1 MTKKLIIFRYKELFN
16 ILEEIKENFEFKL
29 EFYEKER
36 ELEKLENDNLSDY
49 LVIAKKKLSNL
60 KKQIIIDK
68 SPININDFIQT
79 LNINFLKSK
88 FIEQSK
94 IDLGRYN
101 LDLNS
106 RILNQN
112 EKELE
117 LTEKE
122 SSILIFLKQ
131 SKDPVK
137 IDQLQEKV
145 WGYNSEL
152 ETHTV
157 ETHVYRLRKKIND
170 KFYDNE
176 FIITTSW
183 FTHTKNDKFGNFHN
197 HSNSMFS
204 GVFYFTDDNSSIKF
218 QNFNK
223 PNHFELALNNI
234 RLLLKKNVLY

>member
-1 MTKKLIIFRYKELFN
+1 MFIFNNNCHKFDLYSMGKKLIIFKDKKLFN
-16 ILEEIKENFEFKL
+16 ILDEIKENFEFEL
-29 EFYEKER
+29 VLCEKEI
-36 ELEKLENDNLSDY
+36 ELEKLENDNLTDY
-49 LVIAKKKLSNL
+49 LVLTKKKLSNFE
-60 KKQIIIDK
+60 KQILIDK
-68 SPININDFIQT
+68 FPININELNQT

-122 SSILIFLKQ
+122 SSMLIFLKQ
-131 SKDPVK
+131 SKEHVK
-137 IDQLQEKV
+137 IYQLQEKV

-170 KFYDNE
+170 KFKDNE
-176 FIITTSW
+176 FIKS
-183 FTHTKNDKFGNFHN
+183 DKKG
-197 HSNSMFS
+197 
-204 GVFYFTDDNSSIKF
+204 YF
-218 QNFNK
+218 
-223 PNHFELALNNI
+223 LNEE
-234 RLLLKKNVLY
+234 KK

>member
-36 ELEKLENDNLSDY
+36 ELENLENNNLSDY
-49 LVIAKKKLSNL
+49 LVITKKKLSNL

-68 SPININDFIQT
+68 SPININDLIQT

-112 EKELE
+112 EKELD

-157 ETHVYRLRKKIND
+157 ETHVYRLRKKINN
-170 KFYDNE
+170 KFHDNE
-176 FIITTSW
+176 FIIS
-183 FTHTKNDKFGNFHN
+183 DKKG
-197 HSNSMFS
+197 
-204 GVFYFTDDNSSIKF
+204 YF
-218 QNFNK
+218 
-223 PNHFELALNNI
+223 LNE
-234 RLLLKKNVLY
+234 KKK

>member
-1 MTKKLIIFRYKELFN
+1 MTKKLIILRYKELFN
-16 ILEEIKENFEFKL
+16 ILDEIKENFEFKL

-68 SPININDFIQT
+68 SPININDLIQT

-88 FIEQSK
+88 FTEQSK

-176 FIITTSW
+176 FIIS
-183 FTHTKNDKFGNFHN
+183 DKKG
-197 HSNSMFS
+197 
-204 GVFYFTDDNSSIKF
+204 YF
-218 QNFNK
+218 
-223 PNHFELALNNI
+223 LNE
-234 RLLLKKNVLY
+234 KKK

>member
-1 MTKKLIIFRYKELFN
+1 MTKKLINFRYKELFN

-36 ELEKLENDNLSDY
+36 ELENFENNNLSDY
-49 LVIAKKKLSNL
+49 LVITKKKLSNL

-68 SPININDFIQT
+68 SPININDLIQT

-176 FIITTSW
+176 FIIS
-183 FTHTKNDKFGNFHN
+183 DKKG
-197 HSNSMFS
+197 
-204 GVFYFTDDNSSIKF
+204 YF
-218 QNFNK
+218 
-223 PNHFELALNNI
+223 LNE
-234 RLLLKKNVLY
+234 KKK

>member
-36 ELEKLENDNLSDY
+36 ELENLENDNLSDY
-49 LVIAKKKLSNL
+49 LVITKKKLSNL

-68 SPININDFIQT
+68 SPININDLIQT
-79 LNINFLKSK
+79 FNINFLKSK

-94 IDLGRYN
+94 IDLGRYY

-112 EKELE
+112 EKELD

-170 KFYDNE
+170 KFNDNE
-176 FIITTSW
+176 FIIS
-183 FTHTKNDKFGNFHN
+183 DKKG
-197 HSNSMFS
+197 
-204 GVFYFTDDNSSIKF
+204 YF
-218 QNFNK
+218 
-223 PNHFELALNNI
+223 LNE
-234 RLLLKKNVLY
+234 KKK

>member
-36 ELEKLENDNLSDY
+36 GLEKLENNNLSDY

-60 KKQIIIDK
+60 NKQIIIDK
-68 SPININDFIQT
+68 SPININDLIQT

-176 FIITTSW
+176 FIIS
-183 FTHTKNDKFGNFHN
+183 DKKG
-197 HSNSMFS
+197 
-204 GVFYFTDDNSSIKF
+204 YF
-218 QNFNK
+218 
-223 PNHFELALNNI
+223 LNE
-234 RLLLKKNVLY
+234 KKK

>member
-68 SPININDFIQT
+68 SPINIYDLIQT

-170 KFYDNE
+170 KFCDNE
-176 FIITTSW
+176 FIISD
-183 FTHTKNDKFGNFHN
+183 KNG
-197 HSNSMFS
+197 
-204 GVFYFTDDNSSIKF
+204 YF
-218 QNFNK
+218 
-223 PNHFELALNNI
+223 LNE
-234 RLLLKKNVLY
+234 KKK

>member
-1 MTKKLIIFRYKELFN
+1 MTKKLIIFRYRELFN

-36 ELEKLENDNLSDY
+36 ELENLENDNLSDY
-49 LVIAKKKLSNL
+49 LVITKKKISNL
-60 KKQIIIDK
+60 KKQIIIDI
-68 SPININDFIQT
+68 SPININDLIQT

-131 SKDPVK
+131 SEDPVK
-137 IDQLQEKV
+137 IDELQEKV
-145 WGYNSEL
+145 WGYKSEI

-176 FIITTSW
+176 FIIS
-183 FTHTKNDKFGNFHN
+183 DKKG
-197 HSNSMFS
+197 
-204 GVFYFTDDNSSIKF
+204 YF
-218 QNFNK
+218 
-223 PNHFELALNNI
+223 LNE
-234 RLLLKKNVLY
+234 KKK

>member
-1 MTKKLIIFRYKELFN
+1 MTKKLIILRYKELFS

-29 EFYEKER
+29 EFYEKEK
-36 ELEKLENDNLSDY
+36 ELEKLENDNLVDY
-49 LVIAKKKLSNL
+49 LVITKKKIPTYKN
-60 KKQIIIDK
+60 QIIIDK
-68 SPININDFIQT
+68 FPIKINELIQT

-88 FIEQSK
+88 YTEQSK
-94 IDLGRYN
+94 IDLGRYY

-112 EKELE
+112 NKQLE

-137 IDQLQEKV
+137 IQTLQEKV

-170 KFYDNE
+170 KFCDNE
-176 FIITTSW
+176 FIISD
-183 FTHTKNDKFGNFHN
+183 KNC
-197 HSNSMFS
+197 
-204 GVFYFTDDNSSIKF
+204 YF
-218 QNFNK
+218 
-223 PNHFELALNNI
+223 LNE
-234 RLLLKKNVLY
+234 KKK

>member
-36 ELEKLENDNLSDY
+36 ELENFENNNLSDY
-49 LVIAKKKLSNL
+49 LVITKKKLSNL

-68 SPININDFIQT
+68 SPININDLIQT

-176 FIITTSW
+176 FIIS
-183 FTHTKNDKFGNFHN
+183 DKKG
-197 HSNSMFS
+197 
-204 GVFYFTDDNSSIKF
+204 YF
-218 QNFNK
+218 
-223 PNHFELALNNI
+223 LNE
-234 RLLLKKNVLY
+234 KKK

>member
-49 LVIAKKKLSNL
+49 LVITKKKLSNL

-68 SPININDFIQT
+68 SPINIYDLIQT

-176 FIITTSW
+176 FILS
-183 FTHTKNDKFGNFHN
+183 DKKG
-197 HSNSMFS
+197 
-204 GVFYFTDDNSSIKF
+204 YF
-218 QNFNK
+218 
-223 PNHFELALNNI
+223 LNE
-234 RLLLKKNVLY
+234 KKK

>member
-1 MTKKLIIFRYKELFN
+1 MPIGVFLSPSIFFFEKLFFPIQHLNLKSLNKRVCLFLTIIVIGSLYNMTKKIIIFRYKELFK
-16 ILEEIKENFEFKL
+16 ILEEIKENFEFKV
-29 EFYEKER
+29 EFYEEER
-36 ELEKLENDNLSDY
+36 ELENLENGSLSDY
-49 LVIAKKKLSNL
+49 LVITKKKLSNL

-68 SPININDFIQT
+68 SPININDLIQT

-112 EKELE
+112 DKELE

-170 KFYDNE
+170 KFHDNE
-176 FIITTSW
+176 FIIS
-183 FTHTKNDKFGNFHN
+183 DKKG
-197 HSNSMFS
+197 
-204 GVFYFTDDNSSIKF
+204 YF
-218 QNFNK
+218 
-223 PNHFELALNNI
+223 LNE
-234 RLLLKKNVLY
+234 KKK

>member
-1 MTKKLIIFRYKELFN
+1 MTKKLIILRYKELFN
-16 ILEEIKENFEFKL
+16 ILEEIKEIFEFKL
-29 EFYEKER
+29 EFHEKVK
-36 ELEKLENDNLSDY
+36 ELEKLENNNLGDF
-49 LVIAKKKLSNL
+49 LVLTKKKLSTV

-68 SPININDFIQT
+68 FPIKINELIQT

-112 EKELE
+112 DKELE

-176 FIITTSW
+176 FIIS
-183 FTHTKNDKFGNFHN
+183 DKKG
-197 HSNSMFS
+197 
-204 GVFYFTDDNSSIKF
+204 YF
-218 QNFNK
+218 
-223 PNHFELALNNI
+223 LNE
-234 RLLLKKNVLY
+234 KKK

>member
-36 ELEKLENDNLSDY
+36 ELENLENNNMSDC
-49 LVIAKKKLSNL
+49 LVITKKKLSNL

-68 SPININDFIQT
+68 SPININDLIQT

-157 ETHVYRLRKKIND
+157 ETHVYRLRKKIKD

-176 FIITTSW
+176 FIIS
-183 FTHTKNDKFGNFHN
+183 DKKG
-197 HSNSMFS
+197 
-204 GVFYFTDDNSSIKF
+204 YF
-218 QNFNK
+218 
-223 PNHFELALNNI
+223 LNE
-234 RLLLKKNVLY
+234 KKK

>member
-1 MTKKLIIFRYKELFN
+1 MTKKLIIFRYRELFN
-16 ILEEIKENFEFKL
+16 ILDEIKENFEFKL

-36 ELEKLENDNLSDY
+36 ELENLENDNLSDY
-49 LVIAKKKLSNL
+49 LVITKKKLSNL
-60 KKQIIIDK
+60 KKQIIIEK
-68 SPININDFIQT
+68 PPININDLIQT

-176 FIITTSW
+176 FIIS
-183 FTHTKNDKFGNFHN
+183 DKKG
-197 HSNSMFS
+197 
-204 GVFYFTDDNSSIKF
+204 YF
-218 QNFNK
+218 
-223 PNHFELALNNI
+223 LNE
-234 RLLLKKNVLY
+234 KKK

>member
-68 SPININDFIQT
+68 SPININDLIQT

-88 FIEQSK
+88 FTEQSK

-101 LDLNS
+101 LNLNS

-157 ETHVYRLRKKIND
+157 ETHVYRLRKKINN
-170 KFYDNE
+170 KFHDNE
-176 FIITTSW
+176 FIIS
-183 FTHTKNDKFGNFHN
+183 DKKG
-197 HSNSMFS
+197 
-204 GVFYFTDDNSSIKF
+204 YF
-218 QNFNK
+218 
-223 PNHFELALNNI
+223 LNE
-234 RLLLKKNVLY
+234 KKK

>member
-36 ELEKLENDNLSDY
+36 ELENLENDNLSDY
-49 LVIAKKKLSNL
+49 LVITKKKLSYL

-68 SPININDFIQT
+68 SPININDLIQT

-176 FIITTSW
+176 FII
-183 FTHTKNDKFGNFHN
+183 
-197 HSNSMFS
+197 SNKK
-204 GVFYFTDDNSSIKF
+204 GYF
-218 QNFNK
+218 
-223 PNHFELALNNI
+223 LNE
-234 RLLLKKNVLY
+234 KKNSLAKELFSKKYKPRVVKPKKGKGSFKRKK

>member
-36 ELEKLENDNLSDY
+36 ELENFENNNLSDY
-49 LVIAKKKLSNL
+49 LVITKKKLSNL

-68 SPININDFIQT
+68 SPININDLIQT

-88 FIEQSK
+88 FTEQSK

-176 FIITTSW
+176 FIIS
-183 FTHTKNDKFGNFHN
+183 DKKG
-197 HSNSMFS
+197 
-204 GVFYFTDDNSSIKF
+204 YF
-218 QNFNK
+218 
-223 PNHFELALNNI
+223 LNE
-234 RLLLKKNVLY
+234 KKK

>member
-1 MTKKLIIFRYKELFN
+1 MTKKLIILRYKELFN

-60 KKQIIIDK
+60 KKQIVIDK
-68 SPININDFIQT
+68 SPININDLIQT

-176 FIITTSW
+176 FILS
-183 FTHTKNDKFGNFHN
+183 DKKG
-197 HSNSMFS
+197 
-204 GVFYFTDDNSSIKF
+204 YF
-218 QNFNK
+218 
-223 PNHFELALNNI
+223 LNE
-234 RLLLKKNVLY
+234 KKK

>member
-29 EFYEKER
+29 EFYEKEK
-36 ELEKLENDNLSDY
+36 ELENLENNNLSDY
-49 LVIAKKKLSNL
+49 LVITKKKLSNL

-68 SPININDFIQT
+68 SPININDLIQI

-176 FIITTSW
+176 FII
-183 FTHTKNDKFGNFHN
+183 
-197 HSNSMFS
+197 SNKK
-204 GVFYFTDDNSSIKF
+204 GYF
-218 QNFNK
+218 
-223 PNHFELALNNI
+223 LNE
-234 RLLLKKNVLY
+234 KKK

>member
-1 MTKKLIIFRYKELFN
+1 MTKKLIIFRYKELFK

-36 ELEKLENDNLSDY
+36 ELENLENDNLSDY

-68 SPININDFIQT
+68 SPININDLIQT

-176 FIITTSW
+176 FIIS
-183 FTHTKNDKFGNFHN
+183 DKKG
-197 HSNSMFS
+197 
-204 GVFYFTDDNSSIKF
+204 YF
-218 QNFNK
+218 
-223 PNHFELALNNI
+223 LNE
-234 RLLLKKNVLY
+234 KKK

>member
-36 ELEKLENDNLSDY
+36 ELENLENDNLSDY
-49 LVIAKKKLSNL
+49 LVITKKKLSNL

-68 SPININDFIQT
+68 FPININDLIQT

-88 FIEQSK
+88 FTEQSK

-176 FIITTSW
+176 FIIS
-183 FTHTKNDKFGNFHN
+183 DKKG
-197 HSNSMFS
+197 
-204 GVFYFTDDNSSIKF
+204 YF
-218 QNFNK
+218 
-223 PNHFELALNNI
+223 LNE
-234 RLLLKKNVLY
+234 KKK

>member
-68 SPININDFIQT
+68 SPININDLIQT

-176 FIITTSW
+176 FILS
-183 FTHTKNDKFGNFHN
+183 DKKG
-197 HSNSMFS
+197 
-204 GVFYFTDDNSSIKF
+204 YF
-218 QNFNK
+218 
-223 PNHFELALNNI
+223 LNE
-234 RLLLKKNVLY
+234 KKK

>member
-36 ELEKLENDNLSDY
+36 ELENLENNNLSDY
-49 LVIAKKKLSNL
+49 LVITKKKLSNL

-68 SPININDFIQT
+68 SPININDLIQT

-176 FIITTSW
+176 FIIS
-183 FTHTKNDKFGNFHN
+183 DKKG
-197 HSNSMFS
+197 
-204 GVFYFTDDNSSIKF
+204 YF
-218 QNFNK
+218 
-223 PNHFELALNNI
+223 LNE
-234 RLLLKKNVLY
+234 KKK

>member
-36 ELEKLENDNLSDY
+36 ELENLENDNLSDY
-49 LVIAKKKLSNL
+49 LVITKKKLSNL

-68 SPININDFIQT
+68 SPININDLIQT

-145 WGYNSEL
+145 WGYNTEL

-170 KFYDNE
+170 KFNDNE
-176 FIITTSW
+176 FIIS
-183 FTHTKNDKFGNFHN
+183 DKKG
-197 HSNSMFS
+197 
-204 GVFYFTDDNSSIKF
+204 YF
-218 QNFNK
+218 
-223 PNHFELALNNI
+223 LNE
-234 RLLLKKNVLY
+234 KKK

>member
-1 MTKKLIIFRYKELFN
+1 MGKKLIIFKDKKLFN
-16 ILEEIKENFEFKL
+16 ILDEIKENFEFEL
-29 EFYEKER
+29 VLCEKEI
-36 ELEKLENDNLSDY
+36 ELEKLENDNLTDY
-49 LVIAKKKLSNL
+49 LVLTKKKLSNFE
-60 KKQIIIDK
+60 KQILIDK
-68 SPININDFIQT
+68 FPININELNQT

-122 SSILIFLKQ
+122 SSMLIFLKQ
-131 SKDPVK
+131 SKEHVK
-137 IDQLQEKV
+137 IYQLQEKV

-170 KFYDNE
+170 KFKDNE
-176 FIITTSW
+176 FIKS
-183 FTHTKNDKFGNFHN
+183 DKKG
-197 HSNSMFS
+197 
-204 GVFYFTDDNSSIKF
+204 YF
-218 QNFNK
+218 
-223 PNHFELALNNI
+223 LNEE
-234 RLLLKKNVLY
+234 KK

>member
-36 ELEKLENDNLSDY
+36 ELENLENDNLKDY
-49 LVIAKKKLSNL
+49 LVITKKKLSNL

-68 SPININDFIQT
+68 SPININDLIQT

-112 EKELE
+112 DKELE

-176 FIITTSW
+176 FIIS
-183 FTHTKNDKFGNFHN
+183 DKKG
-197 HSNSMFS
+197 
-204 GVFYFTDDNSSIKF
+204 YF
-218 QNFNK
+218 
-223 PNHFELALNNI
+223 LNE
-234 RLLLKKNVLY
+234 KKK